1 LSCSRRPP
9 MKMKFFSAL
18 TAAMLVALASTADAG
33 QSLALSDHQM
43 DSVTA
48 GAAAVANVAG
58 QAIGEL
64 DSVVVGQTLTKANV
78 TGPAKFALAQAMVVA
93 AATSA
98 ATSAQ
103 ATNVDVTINNQGSN
117 QGIQVGAV
125 ISVPATIS
133 SASASS
139 AATVP

>member
-1 LSCSRRPP
+1 
-9 MKMKFFSAL
+9 MKMKFSSAL

-64 DSVVVGQTLTKANV
+64 DSVVVGQTLTKTNV
-78 TGPAKFALAQAMVVA
+78 TGPAKFALAQATVVA
-93 AATSA
+93 A

-103 ATNVDVTINNQGSN
+103 ATNVDVTINNQDSN
-117 QGIQVGAV
+117 QGIQVGA
-125 ISVPATIS
+125 IILVPATIS
-133 SASASS
+133 SSRVSVSS

>member
-1 LSCSRRPP
+1 
-9 MKMKFFSAL
+9 
-18 TAAMLVALASTADAG
+18 MLVALASTADAG

-64 DSVVVGQTLTKANV
+64 DSVVVGQTLTKTNV
-78 TGPAKFALAQAMVVA
+78 TGPAKSALAQATAVA

-98 ATSAQ
+98 SAQ
-103 ATNVDVTINNQGSN
+103 VTNVDVTINNQGSN
-117 QGIQVGAV
+117 QGIQVGAL
-125 ISVPATIS
+125 ILVPATIS
-133 SASASS
+133 SSRVSISS

>member
-1 LSCSRRPP
+1 
-9 MKMKFFSAL
+9 MKMKFSSAL
-18 TAAMLVALASTADAG
+18 TAAILVALASTADAG
-33 QSLALSDHQM
+33 RPLALSDYQM

-64 DSVVVGQTLTKANV
+64 DSVVVGQTLTKTNV
-78 TGPAKFALAQAMVVA
+78 TGPAKLALAQATVVA

-98 ATSAQ
+98 QATN
-103 ATNVDVTINNQGSN
+103 TNVDVTINNQDSN
-117 QGIQVGAV
+117 QGIQVGA
-125 ISVPATIS
+125 IILVPATIS
-133 SASASS
+133 SSRVSASS

>member
-1 LSCSRRPP
+1 
-9 MKMKFFSAL
+9 MKMKFSSAL

-48 GAAAVANVAG
+48 GAAAVANVTG
-58 QAIGEL
+58 LAIGEL
-64 DSVVVGQTLTKANV
+64 DSVVVGQTLTKTNV
-78 TGPAKFALAQAMVVA
+78 TGPAKFALAQATVVA
-93 AATSA
+93 A

-103 ATNVDVTINNQGSN
+103 ATNVDVTINNQDSN
-117 QGIQVGAV
+117 QGIQVGA
-125 ISVPATIS
+125 IILVPATIS
-133 SASASS
+133 SSRVSVSS

>member
-1 LSCSRRPP
+1 
-9 MKMKFFSAL
+9 MKMKFSSAL

-64 DSVVVGQTLTKANV
+64 DSVVVGQTLTKTNV
-78 TGPAKFALAQAMVVA
+78 TGPAKFALAQATVVA

-98 ATSAQ
+98 R
-103 ATNVDVTINNQGSN
+103 ATNVDVTINNQDSN
-117 QGIQVGAV
+117 QGIQVGA
-125 ISVPATIS
+125 IILVPATIS
-133 SASASS
+133 SSRVSVSS

>member
-1 LSCSRRPP
+1 
-9 MKMKFFSAL
+9 MKMKFSSAL

-64 DSVVVGQTLTKANV
+64 DSVVVGQTLTKTNV
-78 TGPAKFALAQAMVVA
+78 TGPAKFALAQATVVA
-93 AATSA
+93 A

-117 QGIQVGAV
+117 QGIQVGA
-125 ISVPATIS
+125 IILVPATIS
-133 SASASS
+133 SSRVSVSS

>member
-1 LSCSRRPP
+1 
-9 MKMKFFSAL
+9 MKMKFSSAL

-33 QSLALSDHQM
+33 QPLALSDHQM

-64 DSVVVGQTLTKANV
+64 DSVVVGQTLTKTNV
-78 TGPAKFALAQAMVVA
+78 TGPAKFALAQATVVA
-93 AATSA
+93 A

-103 ATNVDVTINNQGSN
+103 ATNVDVTINNQDSN
-117 QGIQVGAV
+117 QGIQVGA
-125 ISVPATIS
+125 IILVPATIS
-133 SASASS
+133 SSRVSVSS

>member
-1 LSCSRRPP
+1 
-9 MKMKFFSAL
+9 MKMKFYSAL

-78 TGPAKFALAQAMVVA
+78 TGPAKFALAQATVVA

-98 ATSAQ
+98 SAQ
-103 ATNVDVTINNQGSN
+103 VTNVDVTINNQDSN
-117 QGIQVGAV
+117 QGIQVGAL
-125 ISVPATIS
+125 ILVPATIS
-133 SASASS
+133 SSRASASS